1 MLAYYISQS
10 NEYTFRTQPTGS
22 NEFTMSLQDMYT
34 LQNFTMSMSGI
45 SYNGYESFVGFT
57 GSISGAYE
65 AGEYRATLY
74 NSGAVNITLNPSAG
88 NAIWQGSIQVY
99 ASQSIDKSV
108 YENQIPPITSHVSEN
123 KYIIL
128 T

>member
-22 NEFTMSLQDMYT
+22 NQFTMSLQDMYT
-34 LQNFTMSMSGI
+34 LQNLTMSMASM
-45 SYNGYESFVGFT
+45 SYNSYESFVAFT
-57 GSISGAYE
+57 GSISGTYE
-65 AGEYRATLY
+65 GAEYRATLY
-74 NSGAVNITLNPSAG
+74 NSGAANITSNATG

-99 ASQSIDKSV
+99 TSQSVDKSV

-123 KYIIL
+123 RYIIL

>member
-22 NEFTMSLQDMYT
+22 NEFTMSLQDMFT
-34 LQNFTMSMSGI
+34 LQNLTMSMASM
-45 SYNGYESFVGFT
+45 SYNPYESFIGFT

-65 AGEYRATLY
+65 AAEYRATLY
-74 NSGAVNITLNPSAG
+74 NQGAANNTGNATG

-108 YENQIPPITSHVSEN
+108 YENQIPPITSHASEN
-123 KYIIL
+123 RYIIL

>member
-22 NEFTMSLQDMYT
+22 TEFTMSLQDMFT
-34 LQNFTMSMSGI
+34 LQNLTMSMASM
-45 SYNGYESFVGFT
+45 SYNPYESFVAFT
-57 GSISGAYE
+57 GSISGSYV

-74 NSGAVNITLNPSAG
+74 NSGAVNITSNATG

-99 ASQSIDKSV
+99 KSSSAEKSE
-108 YENQIPPITSHVSEN
+108 YENQIPPVTSHASEN
-123 KYIIL
+123 RYIIL
-128 T
+128 N

>member
-10 NEYTFRTQPTGS
+10 NGFTFRTEPTAS
-22 NEFTMSLQDMYT
+22 NQFTMSLQDMYT
-34 LQNFTMSMSGI
+34 LQNSTMSMASM
-45 SYNGYESFVGFT
+45 SYTPYESFVSFT
-57 GSISGAYE
+57 GSISSSIVG
-65 AGEYRATLY
+65 GEYRATLY
-74 NSGAVNITLNPSAG
+74 NSGSTEP
-88 NAIWQGSIQVY
+88 IWHGTFQVY

-108 YENQIPPITSHVSEN
+108 YENQIPPVISHASEN

>member
-22 NEFTMSLQDMYT
+22 NEFTMSLQDMFT
-34 LQNFTMSMSGI
+34 LQNLTMSMASM
-45 SYNGYESFVGFT
+45 SYNPYESFIGFT

-65 AGEYRATLY
+65 AAEYRATLY
-74 NSGAVNITLNPSAG
+74 NQGAANNAGNATG

-108 YENQIPPITSHVSEN
+108 YENQIPPVTSHASEN
-123 KYIIL
+123 RYIIL

>member
-22 NEFTMSLQDMYT
+22 TEFTMSLQDMFT
-34 LQNFTMSMSGI
+34 LQNLTMSMASM
-45 SYNGYESFVGFT
+45 SYSPYESFVAFT
-57 GSISGAYE
+57 GSISGSYV

-74 NSGAVNITLNPSAG
+74 NSGAVNITSNATG

-99 ASQSIDKSV
+99 KSSSAEKSE
-108 YENQIPPITSHVSEN
+108 YENQIPPVTSHASEN
-123 KYIIL
+123 RYIIL
-128 T
+128 N